1 MTAPANDQR
10 QINEMVRS
18 LSAKLPN
25 QTDLSKAMAWGTITA
40 SGSAI
45 QSSYNIKSVT
55 NNGTG
60 QLKVTLSTPFK
71 DTSYSIV
78 AQANSRVAV
87 VVGGGNTTTSTFLIY
102 SYEIGNSNASSA
114 DIYFACFGELENE

>member
-1 MTAPANDQR
+1 
-10 QINEMVRS
+10 MVRGLAS
-18 LSAKLPN
+18 DLPKGV
-25 QTDLSKAMAWGTITA
+25 DLSKAKAWGTITS

-45 QSSYNIKSVT
+45 QSSYNVKSVT

-60 QLKVTLSTPFK
+60 QLKVTLAIPFK
-71 DTSYSIV
+71 DTKYSIV

-87 VVGGGNTTTSTFLIY
+87 VVGGGNTTTSTFLVY
-102 SYEIGNSNASSA
+102 SYEIGNSTASSS